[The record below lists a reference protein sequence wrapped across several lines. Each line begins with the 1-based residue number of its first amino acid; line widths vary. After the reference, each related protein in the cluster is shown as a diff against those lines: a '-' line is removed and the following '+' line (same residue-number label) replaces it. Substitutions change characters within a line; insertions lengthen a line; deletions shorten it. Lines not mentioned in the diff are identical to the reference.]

1 MNSCPIQAS
10 QWPEQLFP
18 CSPGQA
24 QPKERPLRGQP
35 SVRLLRKPQQS
46 PTAERLHRLVLD
58 ERRDH
63 ALRDHGGDATDAL
76 LGALPA
82 WEWRRLADRLLVS
95 ARVRHPLVAQRL
107 VVRVPVL
114 KLQNTWVGGGQ
125 AHWPGPWV

>member
-10 QWPEQLFP
+10 QSPEQLFP
-18 CSPGQA
+18 CWPGQA

-35 SVRLLRKPQQS
+35 SFRLLRKPQQS
-46 PTAERLHRLVLD
+46 PTAERLHRPVLD

-82 WEWRRLADRLLVS
+82 WEWRRLADRLLGS
-95 ARVRHPLVAQRL
+95 ARVRPPLVVQRFGGGG
-107 VVRVPVL
+107 PVL
-114 KLQNTWVGGGQ
+114 
-125 AHWPGPWV
+125 